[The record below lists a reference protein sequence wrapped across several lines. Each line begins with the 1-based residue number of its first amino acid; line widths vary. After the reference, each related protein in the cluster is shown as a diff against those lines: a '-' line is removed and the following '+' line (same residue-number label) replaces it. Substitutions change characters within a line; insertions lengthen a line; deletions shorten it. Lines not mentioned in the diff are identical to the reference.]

1 MIQNYRLTCT
11 SSLSLKMVCVSMMQF
26 VHTQWLISLTSITIN
41 SAETILF
48 TRSKPDTAELNQTY
62 MAKSRKTKNEYIDD
76 LSVIVIKLAD
86 KLTVKE
92 IRQLIAKYS

>member
-1 MIQNYRLTCT
+1 
-11 SSLSLKMVCVSMMQF
+11 
-26 VHTQWLISLTSITIN
+26 
-41 SAETILF
+41 
-48 TRSKPDTAELNQTY
+48 

-92 IRQLIAKYS
+92 IRQLIAKYED